1 MPALFSSALFGAAM
15 HRGMWSSYLH
25 ELSPEEAIREFARK
39 GWRHLELSTE
49 HGAALLERGEP
60 AQVGEQFR
68 RFCDHLEVELPQG
81 HLRLRADI
89 ALPDR
94 DSRRREID
102 DLKRWIELFAS
113 LGIQAGVLHPG
124 GQSRHDPTRTP
135 DEVFRIVAESLTELV
150 AHARG
155 TPTVICLENGANA
168 GRLLRLIGAV
178 GGEGLAIC
186 LDTSHLGLAR
196 ARSLEAAQT
205 DYEFIREAGA
215 YLKALHL
222 SDNDGSGDQHLLP
235 FEGGTVD
242 WEGVMRGLREVGYAG
257 LFNFEIP
264 GEMQRPL
271 PERLEE
277 LDRITALADRMM
289 ETIG

>member
-1 MPALFSSALFGAAM
+1 M
-15 HRGMWSSYLH
+15 HKGMWSSYLY

-68 RFCDHLEVELPQG
+68 RFCAHLEVALPQG

-89 ALPDR
+89 ALPDG

-102 DLKRWIELFAS
+102 DLKRWIELFSS

-135 DEVFRIVAESLTELV
+135 DEVFRIVAESLRELV

-155 TPTVICLENGANA
+155 TPNA
-168 GRLLRLIGAV
+168 AKVAMNDLKALINQM
-178 GGEGLAIC
+178 E
-186 LDTSHLGLAR
+186 
-196 ARSLEAAQT
+196 AQT
-205 DYEFIREAGA
+205 DKKIDPDTAAEIIERAERIIAQ
-215 YLKALHL
+215 L
-222 SDNDGSGDQHLLP
+222 
-235 FEGGTVD
+235 GG
-242 WEGVMRGLREVGYAG
+242 
-257 LFNFEIP
+257 
-264 GEMQRPL
+264 
-271 PERLEE
+271 
-277 LDRITALADRMM
+277 
-289 ETIG
+289 